1 MAQEKYIASIKVALD
16 KASIEDVTK
25 RLDTITS
32 QKREMS
38 LAINKGDMDAFYN
51 SVAKV
56 ETETKNYNRH

>member
-38 LAINKGDMDAFYN
+38 LAIN
-51 SVAKV
+51 
-56 ETETKNYNRH
+56 